1 MNRTMKKAFT
11 LVEMLIVVIIIG
23 ILIAALFPKLKW
35 AQGAARDTARQ
46 VALGNIGTAL
56 FQYQSEEWVYPDG
69 ACTTDIKDE
78 LSKYLSSM
86 PSDPQARRKAY
97 GTKAN
102 GCTSWSFAYAPLY
115 AAWAQNGW
123 YVLVA
128 NTESE
133 GKKSNF
139 VLPHLNVFFTGDTA
153 HSTDISNIN
162 NTPQANMSELSW
174 LTADNLKFDATKN
187 NAAKIYDSR
196 AVPVLSCK
204 QWVETTDAVN
214 KQTMCKTDLVDKGK
228 TTVSNNMVYVVSQ

>member
-69 ACTTDIKDE
+69 TCTVDIKND
-78 LSKYLSSM
+78 LSRYLSSM
-86 PSDPQARRKAY
+86 PSDPQSKRVAY

-102 GCTSWSFAYAPLY
+102 GCTSGSFAYAPLY
-115 AAWAQNGW
+115 NAWAQNGW
-123 YVLVA
+123 YVLAA

-133 GKKSNF
+133 GRKSNF
-139 VLPHLNVFFTGDTA
+139 VLPHLNEFFTGSDNTA
-153 HSTDISNIN
+153 VSNIWWW
-162 NTPQANMSELSW
+162 PQNNMSDFSW
-174 LTADNLKFDATKN
+174 FDSAKLNIGPSSDNT
-187 NAAKIYDSR
+187 AAKIYDSR
-196 AVPVLSCK
+196 VIPVLSCK
-204 QWVETTDAVN
+204 QWVETVGDPAQ
-214 KQTMCKTDLVDKGK
+214 QTMCKTDLVDKWK
-228 TTVSNNMVYVVSQ
+228 TTAANNMVYVVSQ